1 MKKNGTTGQI
11 SESVVLIAFAHGRSS
26 RKSGTDS
33 GTNLVDRHRNQ
44 IRFQFRR
51 LSPPEK
57 TSSEI
62 TAVISC
68 RKSLSRT
75 PVPNLD
81 PGKRCLYWMSRSPGL
96 CGIRQ
101 RFCTHGKKAL
111 PPCRATGPVS
121 GWVRRGGAQTHSQG
135 RNHPQSPHRAP
146 CAVRIRRGA
155 VRIGRSAVGNGRRG
169 QKEEK
174 LRFFSPIPADFRRIY
189 FKAGISAAVTSA
201 RNSGQGRRKTALL
214 RGFRGSDK

>member
-11 SESVVLIAFAHGRSS
+11 SESVVLIVFAHGRSN

-33 GTNLVDRHRNQ
+33 GTNMIDRHRNRM
-44 IRFQFRR
+44 RFRFRR
-51 LSPPEK
+51 LSLREI
-57 TSSEI
+57 TSLEI

-68 RKSLSRT
+68 RNSMSRT

-111 PPCRATGPVS
+111 PPYRATGPVS
-121 GWVRRGGAQTHSQG
+121 GWVRRGGAQTRSER
-135 RNHPQSPHRAP
+135 RNRPESPRRAP
-146 CAVRIRRGA
+146 CAVG
-155 VRIGRSAVGNGRRG
+155 IGRSTVGNGRRG

-174 LRFFSPIPADFRRIY
+174 LRFFSRIPADFRRIY
-189 FKAGISAAVTSA
+189 FKAGISIAVTSA
-201 RNSGQGRRKTALL
+201 RNSGQRGRKTASL
-214 RGFRGSDK
+214 RGFSGSCK

>member
-11 SESVVLIAFAHGRSS
+11 SESVVLIAFAHGRSNG
-26 RKSGTDS
+26 KSGTDS
-33 GTNLVDRHRNQ
+33 GTNLVDRRRNRMWF
-44 IRFQFRR
+44 RFQR
-51 LSPPEK
+51 LSLREK
-57 TSSEI
+57 TFSEI

-111 PPCRATGPVS
+111 PPCRTTAPVS
-121 GWVRRGGAQTHSQG
+121 GWVRSGGAQTRGRG
-135 RNHPQSPHRAP
+135 RNRPQSPRRAL
-146 CAVRIRRGA
+146 C
-155 VRIGRSAVGNGRRG
+155 AVGNGRSTVGNGIRG

-174 LRFFSPIPADFRRIY
+174 HRFFSPIPADFRRIY

-201 RNSGQGRRKTALL
+201 RNSGQRGRKTASL
-214 RGFRGSDK
+214 RGFGGSCK